1 MYSPGTLR
9 VAGFV
14 AAALMALLTAVTSE
28 ARPAQ
33 VAPEAGRTVT
43 LDAFTATAGQV
54 ARLRADGARPVCRLR
69 VAVWEPHRPD
79 AARFPSAA
87 LADHVGLFGDRW
99 LDIRRWDT
107 IAPVLADR
115 MRLCRQKG
123 FELVRL
129 GDDWAHPGGVGL
141 TGADWQ
147 RFGARVNALADE
159 HGLALVAAR

>member
-1 MYSPGTLR
+1 MHSPGALR

-14 AAALMALLTAVTSE
+14 TAALMTLLTAVTSE
-28 ARPAQ
+28 MRPAQ
-33 VAPEAGRTVT
+33 APPESGHTVT

-54 ARLRADGARPVCRLR
+54 ARLHADGARPVCRLR

-79 AARFPSAA
+79 AARFPSAV
-87 LADHVGLFGDRW
+87 LADHLGLFGDRW

-107 IAPVLADR
+107 LAPVLSDR

-141 TGADWQ
+141 TGTDWQ
-147 RFGARVNALADE
+147 RFGARVDALADE